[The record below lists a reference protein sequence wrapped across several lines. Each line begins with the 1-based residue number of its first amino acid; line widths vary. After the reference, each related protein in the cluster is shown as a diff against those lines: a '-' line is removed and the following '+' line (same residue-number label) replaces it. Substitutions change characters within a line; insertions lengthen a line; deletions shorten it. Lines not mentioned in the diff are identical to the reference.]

1 MRKRMEIFLEHGNIS
16 KERWHDFIIHM
27 NQYQGTL
34 HSWYLETHFSK
45 NKIRYYLEANSLL
58 SPVLSGF
65 PEFVFRECDSFKQ
78 EKVRKRFPIYLGAG
92 KSSHEIFDL
101 FSIKK
106 RKKLYKIRIQFIPF
120 CENYFYSSIYL
131 FFQVKSRLYKK
142 KLLLTTA
149 SSTLSS
155 PSEEEQRFFYE
166 KLPKYLNLQKSIH
179 LFSQKQKNS
188 ILKVEPFPYS
198 SSIHY
203 LNIENF
209 SFNKHSLIIGSSG
222 TGKSKFISSYIEQIQ
237 KYQEFDSQY
246 KIMIIDPH
254 ASLEKDLSGLD
265 QTEVINFHDVE
276 KGVDLF
282 LNGTKDFV
290 STTEL
295 LLSLFR
301 NLLANQYNSKLERV
315 LRYSV
320 LLLLYHHQFTFSN
333 LRCLLLELDFRN
345 QLLQELEEVL
355 PVQVTEFFLTDFTEL
370 KSKSYNEAIS
380 PIISFIDEMQL
391 VPIFQKE
398 KKGMSLESLLE
409 NNFLTVF
416 SLDRT
421 KLGDKITRT
430 IASLLMQQVLGIIQ
444 NKKFDEHLILIID
457 EVVVVE
463 NPMIERLL
471 SEARKYGLSLVL
483 AGQYF
488 NQISPDLQNA
498 IFSNVVNYFSFRISR
513 LDATLLSD
521 MLEMELVKEN
531 TKEKKIQFLTELA
544 DRECVVRIQNHG
556 ELIPAFLGKTVD
568 FEKKEKKE
576 RKETNNS
583 SSIEHLSISNFFKEL
598 DFMKM
603 MNLKIMR

>member
-1 MRKRMEIFLEHGNIS
+1 MEIFLEQGNIS

-27 NQYQGTL
+27 NQYQGSL
-34 HSWYLETHFSK
+34 HSWCLEMHFNK

-58 SPVLSGF
+58 SPILSGF
-65 PEFVFRECDSFKQ
+65 PEFVFRECEPMKQ
-78 EKVRKRFPIYLGAG
+78 ERIHKRFPTYLGTG

-101 FSIKK
+101 LSIKK
-106 RKKLYKIRIQFIPF
+106 NKELYKIRIQVIPF
-120 CENYFYSSIYL
+120 CKEHFYSSIYL
-131 FFQVKSRLYKK
+131 FFQTKNHQYKK

-179 LFSQKQKNS
+179 LFSQIPKNS
-188 ILKVEPFPYS
+188 IFTVEPFPYS
-198 SSIHY
+198 SSTHY
-203 LNIENF
+203 FNIENF
-209 SFNKHSLIIGSSG
+209 DFNKHSLIVGSSG

-237 KYQEFDSQY
+237 KYQGSDSQY
-246 KIMIIDPH
+246 KVMIIDPH
-254 ASLEKDLSGLD
+254 ASLEKDLGGFD
-265 QTEVINFHDVE
+265 QTEIIHFHQAE

-282 LNGTKDFV
+282 LNETDDFV

-301 NLLANQYNSKLERV
+301 NLLASQYNSKLERV
-315 LRYSV
+315 LRYSI

-333 LRCLLLELDFRN
+333 LRCLLLELEYRN
-345 QLLQELEEVL
+345 QLLQELEEIL

-370 KSKSYNEAIS
+370 KSKSYSEAIS

-398 KKGMSLESLLE
+398 NQERNLENLLE
-409 NNFLTVF
+409 NNFLTIF

-421 KLGDKITRT
+421 KLGDKITKT

-457 EVVVVE
+457 EVAVVE

-488 NQISPDLQNA
+488 NQISPSLQNA

-531 TKEKKIQFLTELA
+531 TKEKKIQLLTELA
-544 DRECVVRIQNHG
+544 DRECVIRIQNHG
-556 ELIPAFLGKTVD
+556 ELVPAFLGRTID
-568 FEKKEKKE
+568 FEKKEKQD
-576 RKETNNS
+576 RKEINNS
-583 SSIEHLSISNFFKEL
+583 PSTVEHLSISNFFKEL
-598 DFMKM
+598 DCMKM